1 MKTTQRLLL
10 SVKRRRAL
18 FFLSFFKKKNKRILL
33 LRSRVVWW
41 CCHIFWLRSIVL
53 CYPNDGTHPH
63 YLILSHG
70 EVEKSRNLLSS
81 SSSLAY
87 LSSQN
92 RPFSNLDKV
101 SLFDI
106 DAVDLFS
113 NPYTHP
119 KDDDDRAQLSDWCS
133 NMNWCCCRS
142 FITHRENWIGLSPA
156 SAEETQNQ
164 NPTTTTSKI

>member
-18 FFLSFFKKKNKRILL
+18 FFASLFLNKRILL
-33 LRSRVVWW
+33 LRSALSGGVVTF
-41 CCHIFWLRSIVL
+41 FWLRSIVL
-53 CYPNDGTHPH
+53 CYPNDGTHPTISFCH
-63 YLILSHG
+63 TARWKSHAIFF
-70 EVEKSRNLLSS
+70 RHHHHWHI
-81 SSSLAY
+81 
-87 LSSQN
+87 SSQN

-113 NPYTHP
+113 NPYTHS

-142 FITHRENWIGLSPA
+142 FIIHTVRELNRPVTGISRGTK
-156 SAEETQNQ
+156 EFNHNDQ
-164 NPTTTTSKI
+164 